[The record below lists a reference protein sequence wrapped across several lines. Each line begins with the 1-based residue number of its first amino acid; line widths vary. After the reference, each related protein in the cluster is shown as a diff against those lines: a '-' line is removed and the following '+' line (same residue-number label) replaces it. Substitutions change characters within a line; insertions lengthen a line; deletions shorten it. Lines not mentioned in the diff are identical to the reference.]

1 MVCFQEYKP
10 PATRRLH
17 EILGVE
23 TGGPGGRRAG
33 EPGHAP
39 CDYLKFKGEQHTL
52 RGSIYIHTNTINMA
66 VKFQMR
72 KSLLSGCVTD
82 NHQCPC
88 ATCAAGTE
96 KKWSPSSFPAFSPKY
111 CKVTNRVEV
120 KLIVFHCSR

>member
-52 RGSIYIHTNTINMA
+52 RGSIYIHINAINMA
-66 VKFQMR
+66 VKFQMNDEEHFWG
-72 KSLLSGCVTD
+72 SHCVTD
-82 NHQCPC
+82 NHHVLHVQQ
-88 ATCAAGTE
+88 E
-96 KKWSPSSFPAFSPKY
+96 
-111 CKVTNRVEV
+111 
-120 KLIVFHCSR
+120 